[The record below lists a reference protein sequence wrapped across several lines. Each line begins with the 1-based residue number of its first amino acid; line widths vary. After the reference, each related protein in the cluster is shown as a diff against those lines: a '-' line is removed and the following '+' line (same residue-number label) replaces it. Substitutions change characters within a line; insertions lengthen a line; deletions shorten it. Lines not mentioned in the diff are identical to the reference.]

1 MLLDTH
7 QRAAGAGRPARP
19 SRLPDGAI
27 DLVFDLTARR
37 SQDASRLVGTMTR
50 PLLLPR
56 AAVVDFLGVRFRPG
70 RAAAFLRVDASELT
84 DRLIELSQLWGR
96 GGVRLA
102 ERLAARRGPRARIR
116 LLERELVGRL
126 ARADRPDPYVDAVV
140 EEALRRRGA
149 LDLREM
155 ERRTGVSGA
164 WLRRGFKRHVGTG
177 PKFFCR
183 VVRLQAVLARVQRD
197 GRACW
202 ADVAADHD
210 FADQAH
216 LVREFGALAGLS
228 PTRLLDEDSRR

>member
-1 MLLDTH
+1 M
-7 QRAAGAGRPARP
+7 
-19 SRLPDGAI
+19 
-27 DLVFDLTARR
+27 
-37 SQDASRLVGTMTR
+37 
-50 PLLLPR
+50 
-56 AAVVDFLGVRFRPG
+56 DFLGVRFRPG

-96 GGVRLA
+96 DGVRLA
-102 ERLAARRGPRARIR
+102 ERLAAARGPRARIR
-116 LLERELVGRL
+116 LLEGELLARL
-126 ARADRPDPYVDAVV
+126 ASASSTDPYVDAVV
-140 EEALRRRGA
+140 EQALRRGGA
-149 LDLREM
+149 LGLDEM

-183 VVRLQAVLARVQRD
+183 VVRLQAVLARVQRE

-202 ADVAADHD
+202 ADVAADHA